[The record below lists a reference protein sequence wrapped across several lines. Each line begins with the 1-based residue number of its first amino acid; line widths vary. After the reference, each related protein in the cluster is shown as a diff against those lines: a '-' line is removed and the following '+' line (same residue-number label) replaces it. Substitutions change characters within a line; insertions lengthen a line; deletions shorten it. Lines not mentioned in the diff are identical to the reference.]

1 MERIKISKMV
11 VKHFQ
16 VTTIICITSTTITII
31 IIVIVIIV
39 TIILIITF
47 NVFILMAIF

>member
-11 VKHFQ
+11 IKHSH
-16 VTTIICITSTTITII
+16 VTTIICITSTTLTII